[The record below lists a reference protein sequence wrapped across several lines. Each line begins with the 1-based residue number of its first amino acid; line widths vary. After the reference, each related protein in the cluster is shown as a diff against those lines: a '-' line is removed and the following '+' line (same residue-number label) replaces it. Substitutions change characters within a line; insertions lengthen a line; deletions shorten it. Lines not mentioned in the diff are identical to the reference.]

1 MQHFEPIK
9 HFIQMYEYTTWI
21 SIFKP
26 IKIMGNIDLV
36 LSGTTVLVI
45 IIFLLH
51 QPISI
56 IRSIFAK
63 KICWGALR
71 FNLTERLVGENCK
84 YSLWIQ
90 KPLLVGIPWQGS
102 TSIAGVLDPGWAVTL
117 SPRILQYCTVLM
129 QYYGLHWEKKRCVS
143 IRAGLGTSDN
153 ATMKPRYTSSV

>member
-9 HFIQMYEYTTWI
+9 HFIQMYEYTT
-21 SIFKP
+21 
-26 IKIMGNIDLV
+26 
-36 LSGTTVLVI
+36 GTTVLVI

-71 FNLTERLVGENCK
+71 FNLTELLVGENCK

-102 TSIAGVLDPGWAVTL
+102 ISIAGVLDPGWAVTL

-129 QYYGLHWEKKRCVS
+129 QYYGLHWEKKRRVS

-153 ATMKPRYTSSV
+153 DNDSDNDNNNDSDNATTS